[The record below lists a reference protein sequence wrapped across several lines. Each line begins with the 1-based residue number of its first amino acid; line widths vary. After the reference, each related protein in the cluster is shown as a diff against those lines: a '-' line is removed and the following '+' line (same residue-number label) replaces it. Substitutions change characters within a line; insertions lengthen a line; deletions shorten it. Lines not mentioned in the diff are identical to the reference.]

1 MTIALMSRSYS
12 RAVARKLPLVLVL
25 AVAVAAFLAGCGG
38 SAHVRRTPPPT
49 TAAFAAAADRVCR
62 STRTHRE
69 RIADLRKLA
78 PRVPTE
84 ELDIYRHWLSA
95 ERLAV
100 EAGDVLAGRK
110 KQGQIDPLVELAIAR
125 GKIAGYARRLGA
137 KMCAASPGVTM
148 PS

>member
-1 MTIALMSRSYS
+1 MTIALMARSYS
-12 RAVARKLPLVLVL
+12 RAVARKLVL
-25 AVAVAAFLAGCGG
+25 AVALAALLAGCGG

-49 TAAFAAAADRVCR
+49 KAAFAAAADRVCR
-62 STRTHRE
+62 STRTHRG
-69 RIADLRKLA
+69 RIAGLRKLA
-78 PRVPTE
+78 PSVPTE
-84 ELDIYRHWLSA
+84 ELDLYRHWLSA

-100 EAGDVLAGRK
+100 DAGDVLVGRK
-110 KQGQIDPLVELAIAR
+110 KQGQVDALVELAIAR